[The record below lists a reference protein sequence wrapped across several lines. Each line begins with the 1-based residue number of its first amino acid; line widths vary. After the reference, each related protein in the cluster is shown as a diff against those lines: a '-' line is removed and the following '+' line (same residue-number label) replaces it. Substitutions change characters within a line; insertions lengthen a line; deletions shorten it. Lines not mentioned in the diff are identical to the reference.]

1 MVLSKGVVVNYIATF
16 WNMVANFLF
25 IPFYISF
32 LNPDAFG
39 VISYAATLQ
48 AFLMLSDLGI
58 SATLKRELASAT
70 PIAEKRDLFVSIER
84 IFVIIIGVITFLI
97 AFILP
102 NYTDSVLN
110 RGSLSFEE
118 TANAL
123 KLMVPLITGQMLFSL
138 YFGALWGMG
147 KTVAANVLQ
156 ILFSVF
162 KNGGVIG
169 AMYFLSRNMNTFLVF
184 QISMTLI
191 FILLI
196 RFFAYKNLFL
206 ERKNILFEDNILDTA
221 ENDDHTG
228 GVFNWEKVKSILPY
242 AGGLFAISLIAAVNY
257 QMDKII
263 LSQRLPIENLGY
275 YSLAFTL
282 SQAAGILTNPMVGV
296 FFPQITYFSDT
307 KNDAALRQ
315 IFKKLV
321 IGTLILGGGIFSLL
335 FTYSCDLI
343 WIWTG
348 SEKANE
354 VGKSIL
360 PVILIGGFLQSL
372 QIIFYNILIANKNT
386 AVNTIM
392 GVSILLFSIPI
403 YSYMIGRFGILGA
416 GYSWLIY
423 NLVSTP
429 IFIFIVFK
437 KYFDRA
443 VAFDY
448 LKSLVI
454 ILSIFLI
461 VFTTNYHVFH
471 KLLGI
476 KINLFTML
484 CTGGVA
490 GLMSLGIIHQFYF
503 RLTNLIKPNI

>member
-1 MVLSKGVVVNYIATF
+1 MVLSKNVVVNYIATF
-16 WNMVANFLF
+16 WNMAANFLF

-58 SATLKRELASAT
+58 SATLKRELASAA
-70 PIAEKRDLFVSIER
+70 PIEDKRDLFISVER
-84 IFVIIIGVITFLI
+84 IFGIIIGLITIIFGI
-97 AFILP
+97 ILP
-102 NYTDSVLN
+102 IYTDQVLN
-110 RGSLSFEE
+110 RGSLSFDE

-123 KLMVPLITGQMLFSL
+123 RLMIPLITGQLFFSL

-147 KTVAANVLQ
+147 KTVEANIFQ

-162 KNGGVIG
+162 KNGGVIA
-169 AMYFLSRNMNTFLVF
+169 AMYFLSNNMNTFLQY
-184 QISMTLI
+184 QIIVTIL

-196 RFFAYKNLFL
+196 RFFAYKNLFSIKKEANFDSNML
-206 ERKNILFEDNILDTA
+206 NTDSN
-221 ENDDHTG
+221 TG

-307 KNDAALRQ
+307 KNKVALGE
-315 IFKKLV
+315 IFKKLTV
-321 IGTLILGGGIFSLL
+321 ATLILGGGIFALL
-335 FTYSCDLI
+335 WTYSADLI

-348 SEKANE
+348 KEKANE
-354 VGKSIL
+354 IGKIVL

-372 QIIFYNILIANKNT
+372 QIIFYNVLIANKNT
-386 AVNTIM
+386 IVNTVM
-392 GVSILLFSIPI
+392 GVSILVFSIPL

-423 NLVSTP
+423 NLISTP
-429 IFIFIVFK
+429 IFIGIAFK
-437 KYFDRA
+437 KYFDSKIAFEYFKDVTVILA
-443 VAFDY
+443 V
-448 LKSLVI
+448 
-454 ILSIFLI
+454 FLI
-461 VFTTNYHVFH
+461 VFTSSYYLIHNVF
-471 KLLGI
+471 GI
-476 KINLFTML
+476 KVNLFSML
-484 CTGGVA
+484 YTGGGGWIA
-490 GLMSLGIIHQFYF
+490 EFGHH
-503 RLTNLIKPNI
+503 

>member
-1 MVLSKGVVVNYIATF
+1 MVLSKNVVVNYIATF

-58 SATLKRELASAT
+58 SATLKRELASAA
-70 PIAEKRDLFVSIER
+70 PMKDKRDLFVSIER
-84 IFVIIIGVITFLI
+84 IFGIIIGLITIIFAI
-97 AFILP
+97 ILP
-102 NYTDSVLN
+102 IYTDQILN
-110 RGSLSFEE
+110 RGSLGFDE

-123 KLMVPLITGQMLFSL
+123 RLMIPLITGQLFFSL

-147 KTVAANVLQ
+147 KTVEANIFQ

-162 KNGGVIG
+162 KNGGVIA
-169 AMYFLSRNMNTFLVF
+169 AMYFLSNDMNTFLQY
-184 QISMTLI
+184 QIIITIL

-196 RFFAYKNLFL
+196 RFFAYKNLFSTQK
-206 ERKNILFEDNILDTA
+206 EANFDSNILDTDA
-221 ENDDHTG
+221 DTG

-282 SQAAGILTNPMVGV
+282 SQAAGILTNPMIGV

-307 KNDAALRQ
+307 KNQVALGE
-315 IFKKLV
+315 IFKKLT
-321 IGTLILGGGIFSLL
+321 IGTLILGGGIFALL
-335 FTYSCDLI
+335 WTYSADLI

-348 SEKANE
+348 KEKAND

-372 QIIFYNILIANKNT
+372 QIIFYNFLIANKNT
-386 AVNTIM
+386 SVNTIM
-392 GVSILLFSIPI
+392 GISILVFSIPL
-403 YSYMIGRFGILGA
+403 YSYMIGQFGILGA

-429 IFIFIVFK
+429 IFIGITFK
-437 KYFDRA
+437 KYFDRKT
-443 VAFDY
+443 AFEY
-448 LKSLVI
+448 LKNLVVI
-454 ILSIFLI
+454 LTIFLSIFSASHYI
-461 VFTTNYHVFH
+461 FH
-471 KLLGI
+471 NILGI
-476 KINLFTML
+476 RINLFSML

-490 GLMSLGIIHQFYF
+490 GLTCLGIIHRFYF
-503 RLTNLIKPNI
+503 RFTNFITSSI